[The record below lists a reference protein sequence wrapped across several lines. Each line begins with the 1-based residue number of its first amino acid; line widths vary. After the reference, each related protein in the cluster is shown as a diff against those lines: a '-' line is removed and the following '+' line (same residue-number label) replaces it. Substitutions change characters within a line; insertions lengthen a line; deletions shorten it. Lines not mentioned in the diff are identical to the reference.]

1 MKLCIFC
8 FILIIH
14 NFCLAQSVNDQTI
27 ACIYSNFK
35 KKGIQIDTVL
45 NNYEN
50 YLIKK
55 EFLQKKKK
63 GRYFPFIQKMKKE
76 NAIIATVPLNTYT
89 KLDKVEAENFLKSC
103 VGDMADINVD
113 NFKSLSKFVKFTFY
127 LSKNDKGD
135 GPAQLADIFLNS
147 FDKQDFETDFFRL
160 FMLLILGW
168 ITDIDDG
175 ITPLPSFKLLPPIDN
190 N

>member
-8 FILIIH
+8 FILVIF
-14 NFCLAQSVNDQTI
+14 NFCSAQSTDDKTI

-63 GRYFPFIQKMKKE
+63 GRYLAFIQKMKKE
-76 NAIIATVPLNTYT
+76 NAIIATVPLNTYL
-89 KLDKVEAENFLKSC
+89 KLEKVGGENFLKNC
-103 VGDMADINVD
+103 VGSNIDLNGTS
-113 NFKSLSKFVKFTFY
+113 FKLLPKFVKLTFY
-127 LSKNDKGD
+127 LNDKDSSD
-135 GPAQLADIFLNS
+135 GPAELADIFLKS
-147 FDKQDFETDFFRL
+147 FEKQDFDTEFLRL
-160 FMLLILGW
+160 FMLLSLGW
-168 ITDIDDG
+168 ITDVDDG